1 MHTTAI
7 PSIILNN
14 GVSMPILGL
23 GIYALHGADCER
35 AVCEA
40 VDLGYR
46 LFDTAQMYGN
56 ERELGNALKI
66 CGVPRKEVFITTKL
80 YSPTTTYK
88 KAKAAITES
97 LKALQTDYIDLLL
110 IHEPYSSSLEMYEA
124 MKEAYEDGKIRALG
138 ISNFSAA
145 RYLNFIQSCGVIPAV
160 NQVEAHAFYQQKHLQ
175 AVLERHGTRM
185 EAWSPFAAGKNHFFT
200 NPILQSVGKKYGK
213 TAAQVGLRLLV
224 QRGVVAIPKSG
235 HADRLKQNLGIFDF
249 SLSDEDLRQI
259 QSLEGKRSLFGWYD

>member
-145 RYLNFIQSCGVIPAV
+145 RYLNFIQSCGVIPAI

-175 AVLERHGTRM
+175 AVLEQHGTRM

-200 NPILQSVGKKYGK
+200 NPILQSIGKKYGK
-213 TAAQVGLRLLV
+213 TVAQVGLRLLV
-224 QRGVVAIPKSG
+224 QRGVVAIPKSEIG
-235 HADRLKQNLGIFDF
+235 RAHV
-249 SLSDEDLRQI
+249 
-259 QSLEGKRSLFGWYD
+259 

>member
-1 MHTTAI
+1 MHATAI

-23 GIYALHGADCER
+23 GIYALHGTDCER

-40 VDLGYR
+40 VALGYR

-56 ERELGNALKI
+56 ERELGNALKA
-66 CGVPRKEVFITTKL
+66 CGVPREELFITTKL

-88 KAKAAITES
+88 KAKAAIIES

-110 IHEPYSSSLEMYEA
+110 IHEPYSSSLEMYKA
-124 MKEAYEDGKIRALG
+124 MTEAYEDGKIRALG

-175 AVLERHGTRM
+175 AVLEQHGTQM
-185 EAWSPFAAGKNHFFT
+185 EAWSPFAAGKNQFFS
-200 NPILQSVGKKYGK
+200 NLILQAIGKQYGK

-235 HADRLKQNLGIFDF
+235 HADRLKQNLDIFDF

-259 QSLEGKRSLFGWYD
+259 QSLEGERSLFGWYD

>member
-46 LFDTAQMYGN
+46 LFDTAQMYSN

-66 CGVPRKEVFITTKL
+66 CSVPREEVFITTKL

-88 KAKAAITES
+88 KPKP
-97 LKALQTDYIDLLL
+97 
-110 IHEPYSSSLEMYEA
+110 PY
-124 MKEAYEDGKIRALG
+124 GG
-138 ISNFSAA
+138 
-145 RYLNFIQSCGVIPAV
+145 P
-160 NQVEAHAFYQQKHLQ
+160 
-175 AVLERHGTRM
+175 
-185 EAWSPFAAGKNHFFT
+185 
-200 NPILQSVGKKYGK
+200 
-213 TAAQVGLRLLV
+213 LRLC
-224 QRGVVAIPKSG
+224 RPIISTCC
-235 HADRLKQNLGIFDF
+235 
-249 SLSDEDLRQI
+249 
-259 QSLEGKRSLFGWYD
+259 